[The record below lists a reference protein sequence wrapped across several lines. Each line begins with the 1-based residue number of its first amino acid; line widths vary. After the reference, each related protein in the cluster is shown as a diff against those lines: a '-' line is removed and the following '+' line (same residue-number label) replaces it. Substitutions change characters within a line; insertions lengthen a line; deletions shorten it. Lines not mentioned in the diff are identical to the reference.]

1 MVDEGTTP
9 ESATDRKEHAPG
21 ALLDDMRRELEGAAG
36 DLERLTQQLHERT
49 GLVEHFEALVDEL
62 LGLLA
67 VPVVLIDEHARVAGL
82 SRGAVKLVDDP
93 ASAMGRAASS
103 VLPSPLSKEV
113 TAYVKHGSADDGAVH
128 GGGAGHDGDGDGD
141 HDRAA
146 VRFLAL
152 PGRSTLVVVD
162 R

>member
-1 MVDEGTTP
+1 MVDEGMTP
-9 ESATDRKEHAPG
+9 ESATDSGGEARG
-21 ALLDDMRRELEGAAG
+21 SLLDDMRRELEDAAG
-36 DLERLTQQLHERT
+36 DLERLPQQLHERT

-67 VPVVLIDEHARVAGL
+67 VPVVLLDEHARVAGL

-93 ASAMGRAASS
+93 AGAMGRAASS

-113 TAYVKHGSADDGAVH
+113 TAYVRHSSED
-128 GGGAGHDGDGDGD
+128 GGAGHDGDGDGG
-141 HDRAA
+141 HDRTT